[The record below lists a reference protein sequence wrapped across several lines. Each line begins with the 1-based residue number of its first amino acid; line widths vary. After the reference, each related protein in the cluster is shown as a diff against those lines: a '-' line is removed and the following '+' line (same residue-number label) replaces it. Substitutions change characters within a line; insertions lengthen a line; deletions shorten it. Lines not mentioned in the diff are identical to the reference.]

1 MADSEH
7 ELLPLPGSKSA
18 IWAYFGFL
26 AKEGKFVEKDKR
38 KRNAVICKTC
48 KREFVYTG
56 STTNLIVHLRNH
68 HTKEYATM
76 LERQQNSEGLKE
88 PSKTK
93 SSGAQ
98 KQLKESFV
106 AHAPLSHSTTRWKKL
121 TEAVCYYIANDMLP
135 LDTVSGEGFLHMIK
149 EFEPR
154 YNPPGRKALTTN
166 YLPSLYQREMDR
178 VKASLGDATSFAMTT
193 DIWSSRANDSYISYT
208 FHYIVDDGHDFI
220 MKSHLLEVLEFPD
233 SHTGENIMVELEEV
247 FSRWSLCCSNLAAF
261 VTDNGSNMIRAF
273 NLLGW
278 PRVCCFSHT
287 LNLAVEEVFK
297 IPAVSK
303 ALARLR
309 RLVSH
314 FHHSVKAT
322 YVLKEKQQ
330 LLQHTDLMLIK
341 DVSTRW
347 NSSYQMVERF
357 LVLQQPVC
365 AALIELQRQDLMPH
379 DSEVATMEVYRAIM
393 KPIADITDVIGGE
406 KHISISAVRPLIYKL
421 HNCYLKINASE
432 KSLEKAMKTAMCA
445 KLL

>member
-1 MADSEH
+1 ME
-7 ELLPLPGSKSA
+7 
-18 IWAYFGFL
+18 
-26 AKEGKFVEKDKR
+26 
-38 KRNAVICKTC
+38 
-48 KREFVYTG
+48 
-56 STTNLIVHLRNH
+56 
-68 HTKEYATM
+68 
-76 LERQQNSEGLKE
+76 
-88 PSKTK
+88 
-93 SSGAQ
+93 
-98 KQLKESFV
+98 
-106 AHAPLSHSTTRWKKL
+106 KL
-121 TEAVCYYIANDMLP
+121 TEAVCYYIAKDMLP

-166 YLPSLYQREMDR
+166 YLPSLYQQEMDR

-193 DIWSSRANDSYISYT
+193 DIWSSRANDNYISYT

-220 MKSHLLEVLEFPD
+220 MKSHLLEVHKFPD

-247 FSRWSLCCSNLAAF
+247 LSRWSSSCSNLAAF

-287 LNLAVEEVFK
+287 LKLAVEEVFK

-309 RLVSH
+309 RLVSQ

-322 YVLKEKQQ
+322 YVLKQKQQ
-330 LLQHTDLMLIK
+330 LLQHTDIKLIK

-393 KPIADITDVIGGE
+393 KPIAYITDVIGGE
-406 KHISISAVRPLIYKL
+406 KHVSISEVKPLIYKL
-421 HNCYLKINASE
+421 RNCYLKINASE
-432 KSLEKAMKTAMCA
+432 KSLEKAMKTAMCNKIVQYYDRNVQSSEILNIA
-445 KLL
+445 ALLDPRFKSLSFLEEEDRIATRLKVQEKFTTYSQYLTAIWRVLNLNLK